1 MASVNWVDV
10 QVWTTLLT
18 GSGWVYSHT
27 AFQENKNNN
36 SDKWNKN
43 KWGSQHKLCEY
54 DSKIWK
60 KTRHLSKGQHLT
72 VVSDHREASLV
83 RRPIGDLI
91 CGTAAGVLSLNS
103 KAPGSAVVLTPW
115 GRHIHGMSKG
125 VNIWPGWM
133 TYPLRKSKSE
143 RPPTASPL
151 WQWNLYSYINSWTAP
166 SNHSAVP
173 GFKNPH

>member
-1 MASVNWVDV
+1 MCKSEQLYWRV
-10 QVWTTLLT
+10 QAEFTVTLLFRKTKTITQINETKINEEASTSFVSMT
-18 GSGWVYSHT
+18 GRYGRK
-27 AFQENKNNN
+27 A
-36 SDKWNKN
+36 
-43 KWGSQHKLCEY
+43 
-54 DSKIWK
+54 
-60 KTRHLSKGQHLT
+60 RRLSKGQHLT

-115 GRHIHGMSKG
+115 GRHIHGTSKG

-151 WQWNLYSYINSWTAP
+151 WQWNLYSYMNSWTAP